1 MFQAGVYGSHRFA
14 GSAYV
19 SAALAYTWHDASTT
33 RTITLPAAG
42 GLNADFNAQSFGARA
57 EGGYRVATPF
67 AGVTPYGALQVLSV
81 RTPDYAETGSAGAAR
96 VRAELCVQDHHGDA
110 QRARLLARPPVLDS
124 ARRRADACAAAL
136 AWAHDFNT
144 DRDIAATFQTLPL
157 ASFTVNG
164 ASPAQDFALVS
175 AAAELRLR
183 NGWSFAA
190 KGDAELA
197 GRTQTYSGTGVLR
210 YAW

>member
-1 MFQAGVYGSHRFA
+1 
-14 GSAYV
+14 V

-42 GLNADFNAQSFGARA
+42 GLNADFHAQSFGARA

-81 RTPDYAETGSAGAAR
+81 RTPDYTETGSPGAAAFALSYAAKSITATR
-96 VRAELCVQDHHGDA
+96 SELGLWFDRQFWTAPDA
-110 QRARLLARPPVLDS
+110 ALTLRGR
-124 ARRRADACAAAL
+124 L

-144 DRDIAATFQTLPL
+144 DRNIAATFQTLPL

-197 GRTQTYSGTGVLR
+197 DRTQTYSGTGVLR

>member
-57 EGGYRVATPF
+57 ETGYRVATPF

-81 RTPDYAETGSAGAAR
+81 RTPDYAETGSAGAAAFALSYASKTTTATR
-96 VRAELCVQDHHGDA
+96 SELGFW
-110 QRARLLARPPVLDS
+110 LDRQFWT
-124 ARRRADACAAAL
+124 APDAAL
-136 AWAHDFNT
+136 TLRGRVAWAHDFNT
-144 DRDIAATFQTLPL
+144 DRNIAATFQTLPL
-157 ASFTVNG
+157 ASFTVHRRVVG
-164 ASPAQDFALVS
+164 AGLRAGLRRGGA
-175 AAAELRLR
+175 RLR